1 MRLSCDTY
9 SVQMLK
15 VQGVSEELQRRFPD
29 TAVEKASKATLQSLL
44 DQHDLLG
51 QDLER
56 ELSSLMLLR
65 QYALS
70 LLHDVEVPSP
80 TSEQD
85 ELPGLKE
92 IRGVQ
97 DQMERYK
104 KKQISTCKRCPVQ
117 DQSLTC
123 CLFFALSLLTQSKT
137 KRAQAAQEL
146 RDREEVEK
154 ELSVVKAW
162 IQETRELLLNPTP
175 DIESLLQELEVHVFT
190 QQSLSTQFYFST

>member
-1 MRLSCDTY
+1 
-9 SVQMLK
+9 MLK
-15 VQGVSEELQRRFPD
+15 VKGVSEELQRRFPD
-29 TAVEKASKATLQSLL
+29 SAVEKASKATLQSLL
-44 DQHDLLG
+44 DQHDLLS

-97 DQMERYK
+97 DQMERSDNKGSSLVYGSDPVLK
-104 KKQISTCKRCPVQ
+104 IHYFCIFPRLCLQSVDTVQSQAGSSGSGTEGQRGSGEGTQRC
-117 DQSLTC
+117 
-123 CLFFALSLLTQSKT
+123 
-137 KRAQAAQEL
+137 
-146 RDREEVEK
+146 
-154 ELSVVKAW
+154 
-162 IQETRELLLNPTP
+162 
-175 DIESLLQELEVHVFT
+175 ESLDSGDQRA
-190 QQSLSTQFYFST
+190 SS